1 MTQTKRSKASKAC
14 FCYFARRTPYFAR
27 APRAQHLR
35 ARAAGKNGSF
45 ISREVDFSS
54 LGRTGLAR
62 ARQAAASDEE
72 ESPEARHFGYGYI
85 DTGSRQRAK
94 SGGVRWLSG
103 RILGR
108 VVHEEPLVTGRSRE
122 VASTAPLR
130 FWPLEAPSAG
140 TYSFSSLIWCIGAVN
155 SVAPLSL
162 PLHAGAVAR
171 RGAEER

>member
-72 ESPEARHFGYGYI
+72 ESPEARRFGYGYI
-85 DTGSRQRAK
+85 DTA
-94 SGGVRWLSG
+94 WLSAACQIRG
-103 RILGR
+103 CEVAFRA
-108 VVHEEPLVTGRSRE
+108 RE
-122 VASTAPLR
+122 VAWGDLGR
-130 FWPLEAPSAG
+130 
-140 TYSFSSLIWCIGAVN
+140 
-155 SVAPLSL
+155 
-162 PLHAGAVAR
+162 
-171 RGAEER
+171 